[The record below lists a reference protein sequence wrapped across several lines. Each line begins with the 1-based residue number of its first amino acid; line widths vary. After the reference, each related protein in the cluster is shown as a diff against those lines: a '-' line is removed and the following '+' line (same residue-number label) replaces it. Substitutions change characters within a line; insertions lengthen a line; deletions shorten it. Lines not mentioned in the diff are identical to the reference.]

1 MVLNG
6 AIIQHWMLGPGLNK
20 GGSPLP
26 VEQEHRGEGAVPH
39 LPPLMVRL
47 QEVPSSPSSS
57 LWFLP
62 PLIFSSPSWVDIF
75 PHWGQ
80 SESGSFLS
88 WLLVHFCCRDTAE
101 PGGRCRDG
109 GGAGGV
115 KGLVHPRGT
124 PTSAPD
130 LGCLPPRKINFDK
143 WALLSAFDTLT
154 WYQQL
159 ARSSSPRPPA
169 PLGRLLSTWRSHWRK
184 CQLNLRSLVA
194 VHLLPPVTWDLRQ
207 RASSV
212 FRNN

>member
-6 AIIQHWMLGPGLNK
+6 AIIQRWMLGPVLHK

-47 QEVPSSPSSS
+47 QEVPPLLFVLLPVVSSS
-57 LWFLP
+57 SYF
-62 PLIFSSPSWVDIF
+62 FF
-75 PHWGQ
+75 
-80 SESGSFLS
+80 SFLRGHIPTLRPEWIRDLLS
-88 WLLVHFCCRDTAE
+88 WRLVHFRCRDIAE

-109 GGAGGV
+109 GWDWRGSGAR
-115 KGLVHPRGT
+115 PSRGT

-154 WYQQL
+154 WHQQL
-159 ARSSSPRPPA
+159 ARSSSPLPPA

-184 CQLNLRSLVA
+184 CQLNLRSLLA
-194 VHLLPPVTWDLRQ
+194 VHLLPMATWDLR
-207 RASSV
+207 
-212 FRNN
+212 